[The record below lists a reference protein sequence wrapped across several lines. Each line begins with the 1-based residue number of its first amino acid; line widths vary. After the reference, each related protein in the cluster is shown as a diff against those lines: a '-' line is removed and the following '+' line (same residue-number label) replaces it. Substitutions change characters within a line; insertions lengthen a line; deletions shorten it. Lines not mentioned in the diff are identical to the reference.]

1 MQISPIFQKKMA
13 LFNEESIQFLDEV
26 HKFDCLYNK
35 FSKDFKNKFKK
46 YNCWIKI
53 GEKFGLSPE
62 EAEKKFHYIRTAYGR
77 HLRRMRSIPSGSGRS
92 AVPKIDVNLEW
103 LSTSITHRKTVSNFA
118 VDEDQDEE
126 VEAAGGTDAIVG
138 LAEEED
144 TEMSPRDHA
153 IDDEGIT
160 EAENQEKQSQLHD
173 RAVEEDELNTLQETI
188 DDDPDPE
195 PLAEEQQSKIDRKK
209 AITATKGKV
218 PKKMNTSS
226 ESSQQRPWGVS
237 KKEPSKQDVDF
248 ALIQTAKSVAEAS
261 NKFSPH
267 NAKDG
272 PEDENSLFCRSLV
285 QRMQRLHPQM
295 KAFVRC
301 QIEQIFY
308 QAEFGAQMPKGVPNM
323 FGLHQFQQNQ
333 FTPADN
339 SFQATAYSPQTTNFR
354 YGSFLQQ
361 NRSSSSTPN
370 SEETYT
376 ELGVPAGASNYGG
389 QQYSQ

>member
-1 MQISPIFQKKMA
+1 MVTWSEVESSNRKKMA

-35 FSKDFKNKFKK
+35 FSKDIKNKFKK

-53 GEKFGLSPE
+53 GDKFGLSPE
-62 EAEKKFHYIRTAYGR
+62 EAEKKFRNIRTAYGR

-103 LSTSITHRKTVSNFA
+103 LSTSITHRRTVSNFA

-126 VEAAGGTDAIVG
+126 VEAAGGTDAIIG
-138 LAEEED
+138 LAEED
-144 TEMSPRDHA
+144 TEMSPRSHA

-160 EAENQEKQSQLHD
+160 EDESQEKQSELHD
-173 RAVEEDELNTLQETI
+173 RDVEEGLNTLQETI
-188 DDDPDPE
+188 NDP
-195 PLAEEQQSKIDRKK
+195 EEQQPKINEKK
-209 AITATKGKV
+209 AIIGTKGKDS
-218 PKKMNTSS
+218 KKMNTSS
-226 ESSQQRPWGVS
+226 QSSQQRPWGVS
-237 KKEPSKQDVDF
+237 KKKPSKQDVDF

-261 NKFSPH
+261 NKLSPR

-272 PEDENSLFCRSLV
+272 PDDENSLFCRSLV

-333 FTPADN
+333 FTHADN
-339 SFQATAYSPQTTNFR
+339 SFQATAYSPPTTNFR

-376 ELGVPAGASNYGG
+376 ELGVPAGASNYVG